1 MADQGSSGRPNR
13 RLVAQIGRLETD
25 ELVDLYRMN
34 VEETGARHAEMV
46 EYLGDELRRRQQAPA
61 AAGPAVMSE
70 PHEQAARDVVGHHQS
85 AAPYQA
91 APSEAPSRGLPSQG
105 VPFRIEALQ
114 ATPHQTA
121 PSEIAFRATP
131 VRAASLRPLAPATPE
146 SRAASTAPG
155 AGAAGT
161 PPIGRA
167 ARENLPGGK
176 RPAAGSHSTADKS
189 VIDRVL
195 HQQKVRPR
203 SGPTM

>member
-1 MADQGSSGRPNR
+1 M
-13 RLVAQIGRLETD
+13 AQIGRLETD

-34 VEETGARHAEMV
+34 VEETGARHAEMA

-61 AAGPAVMSE
+61 AAGPTVMSE
-70 PHEQAARDVVGHHQS
+70 RHGPTARDVVGYHQS
-85 AAPYQA
+85 AAPHQA

-105 VPFRIEALQ
+105 VPFRVEALQ

-131 VRAASLRPLAPATPE
+131 ARAASLRPLAPATPE
-146 SRAASTAPG
+146 SRAASTTPG

-167 ARENLPGGK
+167 ARENLPRGE
-176 RPAAGSHSTADKS
+176 RPAPGGHSATDKR

-195 HQQKVRPR
+195 HQQKLRPR